1 MMAKK
6 DDKNSLPITEESFF
20 LEDNTFGD
28 NWMETIA
35 DEAVSAIEGELAVDV
50 FETAKDVVVKA
61 PVAGI
66 DPDYLDITLTDEMVM
81 VKGERKEEKE
91 VDKSSYHLQECYWGA
106 FSRTVNLPTKV
117 VPDEAKADFKNGI
130 LTIRIPKAANNKIKK
145 LKVNLG

>member
-1 MMAKK
+1 MMAKNDNK
-6 DDKNSLPITEESFF
+6 GSLPITDESFF
-20 LEDNTFGD
+20 LEENTFGD
-28 NWMETIA
+28 NWMDSFSEDTS
-35 DEAVSAIEGELAVDV
+35 SAIEGELAVDV
-50 FETAKDVVVKA
+50 YETAKDIVVKA

-66 DPDYLDITLTDEMVM
+66 DPDHLDLTLTDEMVM

-91 VDKSSYHLQECYWGA
+91 VDKNSYHLQECYWGT

>member
-1 MMAKK
+1 MMAKN

-20 LEDNTFGD
+20 LEDNTFGG
-28 NWMETIA
+28 NWMDSLA
-35 DEAVSAIEGELAVDV
+35 DETVNAIEGELAVDV

-66 DPDYLDITLTDEMVM
+66 DPDHLDITLTDEMVM

-91 VDKSSYHLQECYWGA
+91 VDKNSYHLQECYWGA
-106 FSRTVNLPTKV
+106 FSRTVNLPAKV

>member
-1 MMAKK
+1 MMAKNDNK
-6 DDKNSLPITEESFF
+6 GSLPITDESFF
-20 LEDNTFGD
+20 LEENTFGD
-28 NWMETIA
+28 NWMDSFSEDTS
-35 DEAVSAIEGELAVDV
+35 SAIEGELAVDV
-50 FETAKDVVVKA
+50 YETAKDIVVKA

-66 DPDYLDITLTDEMVM
+66 DPDHLDLTLTDEMVM

-91 VDKSSYHLQECYWGA
+91 VDKNSYHLQECYWGT
-106 FSRTVNLPTKV
+106 FSRTVNLPAKV

>member
-1 MMAKK
+1 MAKNDNK
-6 DDKNSLPITEESFF
+6 GSLPITDESFF
-20 LEDNTFGD
+20 LEENTFGD
-28 NWMETIA
+28 NWMDSFSEDTS
-35 DEAVSAIEGELAVDV
+35 SAIEGELAVDV
-50 FETAKDVVVKA
+50 YETAKDIVVKA

-66 DPDYLDITLTDEMVM
+66 DPDHLDLTLTDEMVM

-91 VDKSSYHLQECYWGA
+91 VDKNSYHLQECYWGT
-106 FSRTVNLPTKV
+106 FSRTVNLPAKV

>member
-1 MMAKK
+1 MMAKNDNK
-6 DDKNSLPITEESFF
+6 GSLPITEESFF
-20 LEDNTFGD
+20 LEENTFGD
-28 NWMETIA
+28 NWMDSFSEDTS
-35 DEAVSAIEGELAVDV
+35 SAIEGELAVDV
-50 FETAKDVVVKA
+50 YETAKDIVVKA

-66 DPDYLDITLTDEMVM
+66 DPDHLDLTLTDEMVM

-91 VDKSSYHLQECYWGA
+91 VDKNSYHLQECYWGT
-106 FSRTVNLPTKV
+106 FSRTVNLPAKV